1 MGCED
6 MRTEDCIVSG
16 LDSWSIIFSLLLR
29 MVCVTGPDT
38 IIASGD
44 YLGVGTK
51 GTRLAMPKT
60 NLRAGLLVIEA
71 RFRGY

>member
-1 MGCED
+1 
-6 MRTEDCIVSG
+6 
-16 LDSWSIIFSLLLR
+16 

-38 IIASGD
+38 IFASED
-44 YLGVGTK
+44 YLGVRKVGNLP
-51 GTRLAMPKT
+51 RNAED